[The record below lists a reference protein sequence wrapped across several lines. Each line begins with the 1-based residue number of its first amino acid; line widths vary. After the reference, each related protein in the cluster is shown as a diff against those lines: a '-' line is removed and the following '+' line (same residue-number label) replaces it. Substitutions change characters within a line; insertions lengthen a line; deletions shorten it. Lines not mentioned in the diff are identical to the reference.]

1 MKRKVPGSQLDGSFH
16 LKYLVYKWVIVQ
28 AVTWH
33 CQMFWSIFLLLVTS
47 QLSSA
52 ISQGFHDQTVA
63 GWGHQ
68 PPDVAAGEQA
78 QEHPA
83 VPAPDQLHGR
93 PDGGA
98 LQGTAAEE
106 DEEEG
111 AGSGEG
117 GGSLWLKRRW

>member
-1 MKRKVPGSQLDGSFH
+1 MDRELARAEVRLQTPHRHGARRGTGCEGGKGEGQLI
-16 LKYLVYKWVIVQ
+16 LIRLIK
-28 AVTWH
+28 
-33 CQMFWSIFLLLVTS
+33 
-47 QLSSA
+47 
-52 ISQGFHDQTVA
+52 GFHDQTDA

-83 VPAPDQLHGR
+83 VSAPDQLHGR

-98 LQGTAAEE
+98 LQGAAAKE

-117 GGSLWLKRRW
+117 GESLKLGRRR

>member
-1 MKRKVPGSQLDGSFH
+1 MDRELARAEVRLQTPHRHGAWRIAGCEGGEGEGQFILTANHKD
-16 LKYLVYKWVIVQ
+16 
-28 AVTWH
+28 
-33 CQMFWSIFLLLVTS
+33 
-47 QLSSA
+47 
-52 ISQGFHDQTVA
+52 SQGFHDKTVA

-68 PPDVAAGEQA
+68 PADVAAGEQA
-78 QEHPA
+78 QEHPP

-98 LQGTAAEE
+98 LQGAAAEE